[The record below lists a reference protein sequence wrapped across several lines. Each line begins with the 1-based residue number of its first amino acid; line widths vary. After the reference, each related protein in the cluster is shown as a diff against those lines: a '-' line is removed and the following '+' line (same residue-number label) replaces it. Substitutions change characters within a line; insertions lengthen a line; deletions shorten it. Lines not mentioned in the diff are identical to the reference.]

1 MLEQALQVIRETLR
15 RHNVRAIQCFL
26 FGSRARG
33 DFHPDSDWDIF
44 VLVDRDLAFSEQRRL
59 VTEIRRTLAR
69 LRIPNDI
76 VIRSEAQFNA
86 LKDSPGLLYYD
97 VAREGVPV

>member
-1 MLEQALQVIRETLR
+1 MLERALQVIRDTLR
-15 RHNVRAIQCFL
+15 RHDVRVIQCIL

-33 DFHPDSDWDIF
+33 DFQPDSDWDIF
-44 VLVDRDLAFSEQRRL
+44 VLVDRDLAFPEQQRL

-69 LRIPNDI
+69 LRIPNDV

-86 LKDSPGLLYYD
+86 LKDSPGVLCYD
-97 VAREGVPV
+97 VAREGMPV